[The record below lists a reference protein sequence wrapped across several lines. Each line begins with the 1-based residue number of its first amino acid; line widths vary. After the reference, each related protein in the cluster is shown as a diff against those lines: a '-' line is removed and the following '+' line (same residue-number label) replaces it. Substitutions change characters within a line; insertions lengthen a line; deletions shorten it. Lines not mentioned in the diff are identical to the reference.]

1 MLGLRNLVQFGIAL
15 VCLVMVG
22 AGLVLSLGPAG
33 EGVVLDRPGSP
44 GRLVNS
50 STSAT
55 AFFELDGDALELTML
70 FTEPAEPDNVFKTRV
85 RLMDGQSHS
94 IVVGEDDNGWGA
106 HRYTFRRV
114 GYTVEM
120 RLTPAAP
127 LAATLR
133 IGG

>member
-1 MLGLRNLVQFGIAL
+1 MRGLIQFAVTF
-15 VCLVMVG
+15 VCLGMVG
-22 AGLVLSLGPAG
+22 VGLFMSLGPAG
-33 EGVVLDRPGSP
+33 EGVILDRPGSP
-44 GRLVNS
+44 GRIASS

-70 FTEPAEPDNVFKTRV
+70 FTEPLEPDSVFRTRV

-94 IVVGEDDNGWGA
+94 IVVGEEDDGA
-106 HRYTFRRV
+106 DAQRYTFRRV

-127 LAATLR
+127 LAASFRLVD
-133 IGG
+133 